1 MSTTLPGPYS
11 SPVVPYHSN
20 PSSTAN
26 RYAYWAPYIS
36 TDPSGMGAT
45 YTAPSASNEG
55 ELGIRLTNT
64 TDGGN
69 GRINWSSS
77 DIDWTKDFRMSAAVF
92 INNTEPGITTGDGFI
107 LYAGA
112 TDVVDN
118 IYGNESDNGLKF
130 RLFTYS
136 GAEAP
141 LHVSGS
147 SFWLGDTKGT
157 QGRATCDISIGN
169 WATYVVE
176 VTTDRITNKRM
187 AVAYK
192 QNNLNY
198 GGVPAHYG
206 GHWPLA
212 AMDVTSWEP
221 TGTNFGFFC
230 ATGAAKENLYINSIS
245 FEAI

>member
-45 YTAPSASNEG
+45 YTAAVALNSG
-55 ELGIRLTNT
+55 ETGIRLTNT
-64 TDGGN
+64 STGGN
-69 GRINWSSS
+69 GRINWNSP
-77 DIDWTKDFRMSAAVF
+77 DIDWTKDFRMSAGVY
-92 INNTEPGITTGDGFI
+92 INNTAPGVTTGDGFI

-112 TDVVDN
+112 DSTFDN
-118 IYGNESDNGLKF
+118 IYANSDDNALKY

-136 GAEAP
+136 GASAP

-147 SFWLGDTKGT
+147 SFWLGETKGD
-157 QGRATCDISIGN
+157 QGRTTCDHAIGT
-169 WATYVVE
+169 WSTFIVE

-187 AVAYK
+187 AFAYL
-192 QNNLNY
+192 QNQLNY
-198 GGVPAHYG
+198 GGAPPHYG
-206 GHWPLA
+206 GYWPLA
-212 AMDVTSWEP
+212 AMDVTSWTP
-221 TGTNFGFFC
+221 TGNNFGFFC
-230 ATGAAKENLYINSIS
+230 ATGAAKEDLYINSIS

>member
-20 PSSTAN
+20 PSSTAT

-45 YTAPSASNEG
+45 YTAAVALNSG
-55 ELGIRLTNT
+55 ETGIRLTNT
-64 TDGGN
+64 STGGN
-69 GRINWSSS
+69 GRINWHSP
-77 DIDWTKDFRMSAAVF
+77 DIDWTKDFRMSAGVY
-92 INNTEPGITTGDGFI
+92 INNTGSGVTTGDGFI

-112 TDVVDN
+112 ESTFDN
-118 IYGNESDNGLKF
+118 IYANSDDNALKY

-136 GAEAP
+136 GAAAP

-147 SFWLGDTKGT
+147 SFWLGETKGD
-157 QGRATCDISIGN
+157 QGRTTCDHVIGT
-169 WATYVVE
+169 WSTFIVE

-187 AVAYK
+187 AFAYL
-192 QNNLNY
+192 QNQLNY
-198 GGVPAHYG
+198 GGAPPHNG
-206 GHWPLA
+206 GYWPLA
-212 AMDVTSWEP
+212 AMDVTSWTP
-221 TGTNFGFFC
+221 TGNNFGFFC
-230 ATGAAKENLYINSIS
+230 ATGAAKEDLYINSIS